1 MEDAMEWQM
10 SDAKNRFSE
19 LISLALTTG
28 AQRVKRRNQSVIIMA
43 EDEYQRLT
51 GQRKGFKE
59 YLLSAPDMSD
69 LDVSRAT
76 SSMRD
81 VSL

>member
-1 MEDAMEWQM
+1 MEWQM

>member
-1 MEDAMEWQM
+1 MEWQM

-19 LISLALTTG
+19 LISLVLTTG